1 MQSKLILSIDKE
13 IIERAKAFASRSNR
27 SLSEIIDSYLV
38 RITDKEIGQVDSE
51 LSKLVGVIDLHE
63 EFNEKEEFRRILR
76 EKHL

>member
-38 RITDKEIGQVDSE
+38 RITDKEIGQVDSV